1 MIRLTL
7 VLLLICAPALADEL
21 EEARGL
27 VEAGSFEEA
36 RGILVG
42 AIEVPSQRAQG
53 LVLLTEALNGLEEYE
68 EGVKTGEEA
77 VKLLPESSEAH
88 FQYAVALRIKMSNV
102 GKMKAMFTVSTYKKE
117 LQRAIDLDPEN
128 VDALTEEV
136 GYLGN
141 APGIAGGDLDKAREK
156 AQELRKYDKRAAAQM
171 LAQIE
176 MKDGHP
182 DKAIQALEELVEATP
197 DDWPSRFQLAMM
209 LQGEERYQDADLQ
222 FAAVVDGDDRRLSL
236 GALYQRARTR
246 VLGKYDQEKAVE
258 LLQEYAELPAA
269 DLTGLPSAS
278 SAHWRMGNAYE
289 QLSRKPDARAA
300 YQTALRLDPK
310 NKDAKKAL
318 KSLGR

>member
-1 MIRLTL
+1 MLRLTL
-7 VLLLICAPALADEL
+7 ALLLICAPALADEL

-27 VEAGSFEEA
+27 VETGSFEEA
-36 RGILVG
+36 RDILEG

-77 VKLLPESSEAH
+77 VELLPESSEAH
-88 FQYAVALRIKMSNV
+88 LQYAVALRIKMSNV
-102 GKMKAMFTVSTYKKE
+102 GKMKAMFTVGTYKKE
-117 LQRAIDLDPEN
+117 LQRAIDLDPGN

-156 AQELRKYDKRAAAQM
+156 AQELRKYDERAAAQM

-197 DDWPSRFQLAMM
+197 DDWLSRFQLAMM

-236 GALYQRARTR
+236 GALYQQARTR

-258 LLQEYAELPAA
+258 LLKEYAKLPAA

-289 QLSRKPDARAA
+289 QLNRKPDARAA
-300 YQTALRLDPK
+300 YQTALRLDPE
-310 NKDAKKAL
+310 NKEAKKAL

>member
-1 MIRLTL
+1 MLRLTL

-27 VEAGSFEEA
+27 VETGSFEEA
-36 RGILVG
+36 RGILEG

-68 EGVKTGEEA
+68 EGVKIGEEA
-77 VKLLPESSEAH
+77 VELLPESSEAH
-88 FQYAVALRIKMSNV
+88 LQYAVALRIKMSNV
-102 GKMKAMFTVSTYKKE
+102 GKMKAMFTVGTYKKE
-117 LQRAIDLDPEN
+117 LQRAIDLDPGN

-156 AQELRKYDKRAAAQM
+156 AQELRKYDERAAAQM

-197 DDWPSRFQLAMM
+197 DDWLSRFQLAMM

-222 FAAVVDGDDRRLSL
+222 FAAVVDGGDRRLSL

-258 LLQEYAELPAA
+258 LLKEYAKLPAA

-289 QLSRKPDARAA
+289 QLNRKPDARAA
-300 YQTALRLDPK
+300 YQTALRLDPE
-310 NKDAKKAL
+310 NKEAKKAL

>member
-1 MIRLTL
+1 MLRLTL

-36 RGILVG
+36 RGILEG

-77 VKLLPESSEAH
+77 VELLPESSEAH
-88 FQYAVALRIKMSNV
+88 LQYAVALRIKMSNV
-102 GKMKAMFTVSTYKKE
+102 GKMKAMFTVGTYKKE
-117 LQRAIDLDPEN
+117 LQRAIDLDPGN

-156 AQELRKYDKRAAAQM
+156 AQELRKYDERAAAQM

-197 DDWPSRFQLAMM
+197 DDWLSRFQLAMM

-236 GALYQRARTR
+236 GALYQQARTR

-258 LLQEYAELPAA
+258 LLKEYAKLPAA

-289 QLSRKPDARAA
+289 QLNRKPDARAA
-300 YQTALRLDPK
+300 YQTALRLDPE
-310 NKDAKKAL
+310 NKEAKKAL

>member
-1 MIRLTL
+1 MLRLTL
-7 VLLLICAPALADEL
+7 ALLLICAPALADEL

-36 RGILVG
+36 RGILEG

-77 VKLLPESSEAH
+77 VELLPESSEAH
-88 FQYAVALRIKMSNV
+88 LQYAVALRIKMSNV
-102 GKMKAMFTVSTYKKE
+102 GKMKAMFTVGTYKKE
-117 LQRAIDLDPEN
+117 LQRAIDLDPGN

-156 AQELRKYDKRAAAQM
+156 AQELRKYDERAAAQM

-197 DDWPSRFQLAMM
+197 DDWLSRFQLAMM

-222 FAAVVDGDDRRLSL
+222 FAAVADGDDRRLSL
-236 GALYQRARTR
+236 GALYQQARTR

-258 LLQEYAELPAA
+258 LLKEYAKLPAA

-289 QLSRKPDARAA
+289 QLNRKPDARAA
-300 YQTALRLDPK
+300 YQTALRLDPE
-310 NKDAKKAL
+310 NKEAKKAL
-318 KSLGR
+318 KNLGR

>member
-1 MIRLTL
+1 MLGLTL
-7 VLLLICAPALADEL
+7 ALLLICAPALADEL

-27 VEAGSFEEA
+27 VETGSFEEA
-36 RGILVG
+36 RGILEG

-68 EGVKTGEEA
+68 EGVKIGEEA
-77 VKLLPESSEAH
+77 VELLPESSEAH
-88 FQYAVALRIKMSNV
+88 LQYAVALRIKMSNV
-102 GKMKAMFTVSTYKKE
+102 GKMKAMFTVGTYKKE
-117 LQRAIDLDPEN
+117 LQRAIDLDPGN

-156 AQELRKYDKRAAAQM
+156 AQELRKYDERAAAQM

-197 DDWPSRFQLAMM
+197 DDWLSRFQLAMM

-222 FAAVVDGDDRRLSL
+222 FAAVVDGGDRRLSL

-258 LLQEYAELPAA
+258 LLKEYAKLPAA

-289 QLSRKPDARAA
+289 QLNRKPDARAA
-300 YQTALRLDPK
+300 YQTALRLDPE
-310 NKDAKKAL
+310 NKEAKKAL

>member
-1 MIRLTL
+1 MLRLTL
-7 VLLLICAPALADEL
+7 ALLLICAPALADEL

-36 RGILVG
+36 RGILEG

-77 VKLLPESSEAH
+77 VELLPESSEAH
-88 FQYAVALRIKMSNV
+88 LQYAVALRIKMSNV
-102 GKMKAMFTVSTYKKE
+102 GKMKAMFTVGTYKKE
-117 LQRAIDLDPEN
+117 LQRAIDLDPGN

-156 AQELRKYDKRAAAQM
+156 AQELRKYDERAAAQM

-176 MKDGHP
+176 MNDGHP
-182 DKAIQALEELVEATP
+182 DKAIKALEELVEATP
-197 DDWPSRFQLAMM
+197 DDWLSRFQLAMM

-236 GALYQRARTR
+236 GALYQQARTR

-258 LLQEYAELPAA
+258 LLKEYAKLPAA

-289 QLSRKPDARAA
+289 QLNRKPDARAA
-300 YQTALRLDPK
+300 YQTALRLDPE
-310 NKDAKKAL
+310 NKEAKKAL

>member
-1 MIRLTL
+1 
-7 VLLLICAPALADEL
+7 
-21 EEARGL
+21 
-27 VEAGSFEEA
+27 VE
-36 RGILVG
+36 
-42 AIEVPSQRAQG
+42 
-53 LVLLTEALNGLEEYE
+53 
-68 EGVKTGEEA
+68 
-77 VKLLPESSEAH
+77 LLPESSEAH
-88 FQYAVALRIKMSNV
+88 LQYAVALRIKMSNV
-102 GKMKAMFTVSTYKKE
+102 GKMKAMFTVGTYKKE
-117 LQRAIDLDPEN
+117 LQRAIDLDPGN

-156 AQELRKYDKRAAAQM
+156 AQELRKYDERAAAQM

-197 DDWPSRFQLAMM
+197 DDWLSRFQLAMM

-258 LLQEYAELPAA
+258 LLKEYAKLPAA

-289 QLSRKPDARAA
+289 QLNRKPDARAA
-300 YQTALRLDPK
+300 YQTALRLDPE
-310 NKDAKKAL
+310 NKEAKKAL

>member
-1 MIRLTL
+1 MLRLTL
-7 VLLLICAPALADEL
+7 ALLLICAPALADEL

-36 RGILVG
+36 RGILEG

-77 VKLLPESSEAH
+77 VELLPESSEAH
-88 FQYAVALRIKMSNV
+88 LQYAVALRIKMSNV
-102 GKMKAMFTVSTYKKE
+102 GKMKAMFTVGTYKKE
-117 LQRAIDLDPEN
+117 LQRAIDLDPGN

-156 AQELRKYDKRAAAQM
+156 AQELRKYDERAAAQM

-182 DKAIQALEELVEATP
+182 DKAIQTLEELVEATP
-197 DDWPSRFQLAMM
+197 DDWFSRFQLAMM

-222 FAAVVDGDDRRLSL
+222 FAAVVDGDDRPLSL
-236 GALYQRARTR
+236 GALYQQARTR

-258 LLQEYAELPAA
+258 LLKEYAKLPAA

-289 QLSRKPDARAA
+289 QLNRKPDARAA
-300 YQTALRLDPK
+300 YQTALRLDPE
-310 NKDAKKAL
+310 NKEAKKAL

>member
-1 MIRLTL
+1 MLRLTL

-27 VEAGSFEEA
+27 VETGSFEEA
-36 RGILVG
+36 RGILEG

-77 VKLLPESSEAH
+77 VELLPDSSEAH
-88 FQYAVALRIKMSNV
+88 LQYAVALRIKMSNV
-102 GKMKAMFTVSTYKKE
+102 GKMKAMFTVGTYKKE
-117 LQRAIDLDPEN
+117 LQRAIDLDPGN

-156 AQELRKYDKRAAAQM
+156 AQELRKYDERAAAQM

-197 DDWPSRFQLAMM
+197 DDWLSRFQLAMM

-222 FAAVVDGDDRRLSL
+222 FAAVVDGGDRRLSL

-258 LLQEYAELPAA
+258 LLKEYAKLPAA

-289 QLSRKPDARAA
+289 QLNRKPDARAA
-300 YQTALRLDPK
+300 YQTALRLDPE
-310 NKDAKKAL
+310 NKEAKKAL